1 MYIPLRWSDGTL
13 PLDLEPSSGR
23 QQWTDAE
30 GVTDDQIP
38 HRNPP
43 SAVSTCELRSPVAL
57 SSPTCS
63 RAPAACPSTLAW
75 CTVAIARFKS
85 QPTASSTRLLD
96 LPPYPISRPVAFA
109 GTEIVAGDHEQ
120 PDYDRFYYELFA
132 IPG

>member
-1 MYIPLRWSDGTL
+1 MLLLHPSIRVLATFRTFLRASAVDRRRGCHRR
-13 PLDLEPSSGR
+13 SN
-23 QQWTDAE
+23 
-30 GVTDDQIP
+30 P